1 MCVFR
6 NTHTSAKVCGHECVY
21 HVASVGFVT
30 TITHAHTHTQQ
41 RKTIRDDHVLFKWEE
56 STQPDNITQLLA
68 QVRVRVCVGLDIHI

>member
-1 MCVFR
+1 MSVFITLHR
-6 NTHTSAKVCGHECVY
+6 WVLLPLSHTHTH
-21 HVASVGFVT
+21 T
-30 TITHAHTHTQQ
+30 HTHTQQ